1 MVEDMK
7 VVLVVMEMQVV
18 LEVVRKVVVNLSK
31 VELLLNQ
38 LNQDNQ
44 ALTDL
49 EMLVVVLLRKVEA
62 AAAVALVLVDNQLV
76 VVMVV
81 MVAQVKLIP

>member
-1 MVEDMK
+1 
-7 VVLVVMEMQVV
+7 LVT
-18 LEVVRKVVVNLSK
+18 VVRKVVVNLSK

-62 AAAVALVLVDNQLV
+62 AAAVALVLVDNQQV
-76 VVMVV
+76 EQTAV